1 MRIVIDAT
9 AANSGGKVYLDHLL
23 PQLARL
29 AEGHEFIVIHLG
41 DFDGLTLPPSRSRF
55 RFHRV
60 RLPFANSWIGSAAVK
75 MLWRLFVFPARLMRL
90 KPDLL
95 FSNAGFGTGWRFS
108 SIKTVLAL
116 HNSMPL
122 RRELI
127 AEERSLPRRLRL
139 VWLRRLMHQALDRA
153 DGSIVFSEDSKRRL
167 LEAFPDL
174 RQEPSVVHHGIDWG
188 ERERHSPERNG
199 FGLDK
204 PYFLYVSQFH
214 RYKNVTRLI
223 EAFAMLAGKHP
234 ELSLALVGESID
246 RRYWRE
252 VTTRAAR
259 IGIQHRVKHIP
270 GCERE
275 TLIGLYRNALAF
287 VHPSLAETCSFPLLE
302 AMAMGLP
309 IAAARASALPE
320 MAADAAVYFD
330 PHNAVE
336 MAETLDRLIYDEA
349 LREELRTKAIR
360 RAAEFSWEETAAR
373 TLQVFKQVVNR

>member
-23 PQLARL
+23 PQFARL
-29 AEGHEFIVIHLG
+29 AEGHEFIVVHLG
-41 DFDGLTLPPSRSRF
+41 DFDGLALPPSRSRF

-60 RLPFANSWIGSAAVK
+60 RLPLGNFWIGSAAVK
-75 MLWRLFVFPARLMRL
+75 MLWRLFVFPRRLMRL

-95 FSNAGFGTGWRFS
+95 FSNAGFGTGRRFS

-127 AEERSLPRRLRL
+127 EEERSPVRRLRL

-153 DGSIVFSEDSKRRL
+153 DGSIVFSEDTKRRL
-167 LEAFPDL
+167 LKAFPDL
-174 RQEPSVVHHGIDWG
+174 RHEPSVVYHGIDWG
-188 ERERHSPERNG
+188 ERERQSPRHNG
-199 FGLDK
+199 FVMEE

-214 RYKNVTRLI
+214 RYKNMARLI

-234 ELSLALVGESID
+234 ELSLALAGESID

-252 VTTRAAR
+252 VTTRAAQLG
-259 IGIQHRVKHIP
+259 IGHRVKHIP
-270 GCERE
+270 DVPRE
-275 TLIGLYRNALAF
+275 TLIGLYRKALVF

-309 IAAARASALPE
+309 IAAARESALPE
-320 MAADAAVYFD
+320 MAADAAIYFD
-330 PHNAVE
+330 PYNTSE
-336 MAETLDRLIYDEA
+336 MAEALDRLIYDEA
-349 LREELRTKAIR
+349 LREELSTKAIR

-373 TLQVFKQVVNR
+373 TLQVFEQVVNR